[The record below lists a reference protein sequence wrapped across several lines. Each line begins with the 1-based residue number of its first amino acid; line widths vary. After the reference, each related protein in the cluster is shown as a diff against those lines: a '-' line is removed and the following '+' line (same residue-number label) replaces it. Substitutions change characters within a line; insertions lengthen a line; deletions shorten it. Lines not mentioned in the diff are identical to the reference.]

1 VNALLM
7 SLGLQ
12 DWKPGLAALVMPP
25 MPFIVLVLLGAAQM
39 RRRRLLG
46 WLLVLAGCSGLWFM
60 GTEAMAVLLERTVVK
75 PPPVLDRGQVAALKR
90 QPATAIVVL
99 GGGRTPLALE
109 YGVSGLKPRTA
120 ERLRYGIWLAR
131 QTGLPLAVSGGRSDH
146 DAYASE
152 AEIAA
157 RVAEKEYGFKLRWEE
172 RQARDTWEN
181 ATRSVSMLRQD
192 GIQHI
197 VLVTQ
202 GYHMP
207 RALLHFQSAVVATGG
222 GMRITAAPMD
232 MTPDDALQ
240 FRDWLPSLRGYEK
253 TRLNLH
259 EWLGR
264 LAGA

>member
-1 VNALLM
+1 MN
-7 SLGLQ
+7 LGLQ
-12 DWKPGLAALVMPP
+12 DWKPALAVLVMPP
-25 MPFIVLVLLGAAQM
+25 LPFIVLVLLGAAQM
-39 RRRRLLG
+39 RKRRVPA
-46 WLLVLAGCSGLWFM
+46 WLLLLAGCTGLWFM
-60 GTEAMAVLLERTVVK
+60 GTEAMAALLERSVVK
-75 PPPVLDRGQVAALKR
+75 PPPVLGAAQIAALKR

-99 GGGRTPLALE
+99 GGGRKPLALE
-109 YGVSGLKPRTA
+109 YGLSGLKPNTA

-146 DAYASE
+146 DGYPSE

-157 RVAEKEYGFKLRWEE
+157 RVAEQEYGVKLRWEE
-172 RQARDTWEN
+172 RESHDTWEN
-181 ATRSVSMLRQD
+181 ATRTVPLLRQD

-207 RALLHFQSAVVATGG
+207 RALLHFQAAAAATGG

-232 MTPDDALQ
+232 MTPDGPLQ
-240 FRDWLPSLRGYEK
+240 FEDWLPSLRGYEK